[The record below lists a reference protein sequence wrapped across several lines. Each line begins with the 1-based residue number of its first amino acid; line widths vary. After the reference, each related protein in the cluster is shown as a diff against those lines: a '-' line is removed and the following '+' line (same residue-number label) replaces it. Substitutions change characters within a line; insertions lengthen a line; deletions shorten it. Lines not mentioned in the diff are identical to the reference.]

1 MNQYLANKQLDFSQ
15 ALEFFK
21 KEIATLRTGRANP
34 AVLEGVQVEAY
45 EIMNPVNAVGNISV
59 TDARSIIIVPWDKSV
74 LKNIEKAII
83 EANLGLGVVN
93 EGDKI
98 RLSVPALTEEN
109 RKELAR
115 RLSEKM
121 EKTRISLRQARD
133 EVKSKIEAAYIA
145 KEISED
151 DKFRFIKELDEFATK
166 KNDELKSVKER
177 KEQDIMEI

>member
-1 MNQYLANKQLDFSQ
+1 MNQYLSAKQKDFEQ

-21 KEIATLRTGRANP
+21 KEISTLRTGRANP

-45 EIMNPVNAVGNISV
+45 EVMNPLNAVGNISV
-59 TDARSIIIVPWDKSV
+59 TDARSIVIAPWDKSV

-83 EANLGLGVVN
+83 EANLGLGVNN

-98 RLSVPALTEEN
+98 RLTVPALTEEN
-109 RKELAR
+109 RKELAK

-121 EKTRISLRQARD
+121 EKSRISLRQARD
-133 EVKSKIEAAYIA
+133 EVKTKIEAAYSE

-166 KNDELKSVKER
+166 KNEELKEIKEK
-177 KEQDIMEI
+177 KEKDIMEI